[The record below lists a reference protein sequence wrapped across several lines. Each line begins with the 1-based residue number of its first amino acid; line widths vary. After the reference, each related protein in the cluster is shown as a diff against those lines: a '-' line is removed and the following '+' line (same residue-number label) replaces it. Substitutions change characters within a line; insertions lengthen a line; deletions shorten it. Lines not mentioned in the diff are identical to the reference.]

1 MIKTIKFSEIK
12 AIKPIIASA
21 DENISQV
28 KERAKC
34 DIIFNGGIYTFADRS
49 IDSPFKLDGQLYGKY
64 NTYGF
69 AIDNANKNIYFAH
82 SYTDT
87 CSEFIGEYGVLINK
101 NMVVDTIGLGD
112 KRERTA
118 IGITPNNELVIACLT
133 GSDKCSTKA
142 TAQLLKDKG
151 CSFAINLDGGGSTQ
165 YILEDGTKY
174 LSGRNVV
181 WYVGIWLEKDN
192 EEDKEEDNKVSK
204 KNILLIA
211 GHGAGDPGAVCN
223 DYQEANLT
231 REVVN
236 GLVKSMAN
244 IANINTYPT
253 TQNAY
258 KDYQNGKLNATANF
272 SQYDYVLEIHFNAS
286 VKTSTDGNTMG
297 VECFVKSN
305 ESGISVEE
313 AICKN
318 ISACGLK
325 NRGVKRRDNLAVMNT
340 AKKAGV
346 SAALLEVCFIDDA
359 DDMKVYE
366 AKKAEIIKG
375 IANGIK
381 SGFGL
386 SGEILEP
393 FGETT
398 PSVPSTPIDTP
409 ADWAKEAW
417 EKAATKVG
425 IDGKSIMDG
434 TRPTDTITRQ
444 EIAVILNRLG
454 LLD

>member
-21 DENISQV
+21 NENISQV

-87 CSEFIGEYGVLINK
+87 CSEFIGEYGVLIDK
-101 NMVVDTIGLGD
+101 NTIKDTIGLGD

-192 EEDKEEDNKVSK
+192 EENKEEDKVKIAIDCGHTSTVAGK
-204 KNILLIA
+204 RSPDGSLLEYEFNRDVGSRLKAILERHGIEIVYIA
-211 GHGAGDPGAVCN
+211 PEGAESLSNRCKVANEAKV
-223 DYQEANLT
+223 DYFVSIHA
-231 REVVN
+231 
-236 GLVKSMAN
+236 
-244 IANINTYPT
+244 
-253 TQNAY
+253 NAY
-258 KDYQNGKLNATANF
+258 GDGVTWNSANGWEIYILSKGGQAE
-272 SQYDYVLEIHFNAS
+272 VLA
-286 VKTSTDGNTMG
+286 
-297 VECFVKSN
+297 
-305 ESGISVEE
+305 E
-313 AICKN
+313 AIE
-318 ISACGLK
+318 AVAPDYLGLK
-325 NRGVKRRDNLAVMNT
+325 NRGVKVANFTVLADTDMPAVLIEHGFYTNE
-340 AKKAGV
+340 AECE
-346 SAALLEVCFIDDA
+346 LLKTSSFRQKCAESDA
-359 DDMKVYE
+359 
-366 AKKAEIIKG
+366 IG
-375 IANGIK
+375 ILNYLGI
-381 SGFGL
+381 
-386 SGEILEP
+386 EYIP
-393 FGETT
+393 ETTTPST

-417 EKAATKVG
+417 EKAAKKVG